1 MRIIVRNGS
10 ELTVELTVTGSTNV
24 AYIKKVL
31 REQLS
36 EKKII
41 QDRVRYKDINLPEI
55 STIADLSIPNNAELS
70 YEYLDEENSS
80 IQVYEHFGYD
90 AISKGAS
97 ILPMTISL
105 SAPTTIDE
113 SNHVPI
119 DVIICVDNSSSMLN
133 IIDLVKTTLH
143 FLISQLG
150 STDRFSIVKFSDT
163 SSIVFELNYMTL
175 EGRERA
181 NIAVD
186 NLNPDGGSAL
196 CEGLCTAIDVM
207 QKRKKKPSE
216 VISSILLFT
225 DGEANIGP
233 QSNDEIKNAITN
245 KIKNTDDFSIYTFG
259 FSSDHN
265 ASLLQDISILGKG
278 MYSYIENPDMISG
291 SLVNC
296 IAGLMSIVAKDICVN
311 LEACNGSSF
320 VNTSSSQPQLHYIDS
335 THLNIKIP
343 DIQSGEKK
351 NFLIEVNVPGCSSSS
366 TEDKSPI
373 TVTPSSATNNSSS
386 VDEKNSRIL
395 RMDMISSNMLL
406 QSKDYKN
413 KYLSIDRSDIKS
425 SLNYE
430 VSKTINRILLIETM
444 NRIRYMTKHGNIIG
458 ARIAAMDAIQSIEK
472 SISGSS
478 DYCKN
483 LIRDL
488 QVILNTLKN
497 DLSYIS
503 SGLFLISSST
513 QSHQYQRSS
522 NPEQSQSI
530 QIPALSSSYTTPF
543 SQKMQCAYFS
553 SSVQQI
559 SRRNAEHTIQIINS

>member
-10 ELTVELTVTGSTNV
+10 ELTVELTVNGSTTI
-24 AYIKKVL
+24 AYIKKIL

-55 STIADLSIPNNAELS
+55 STIADLSIPDNAELS

-80 IQVYEHFGYD
+80 IQVYEHFGYE
-90 AISKGAS
+90 SVPKGAS

-105 SAPTTIDE
+105 SAPNTIDE
-113 SNHVPI
+113 SNHIPV
-119 DVIICVDNSSSMLN
+119 DVTICVDNSSSMLN

-150 STDRFSIVKFSDT
+150 PNDRFSIVKFSDT
-163 SSIVFELNYMTL
+163 SSIVFGLNYMTL

-207 QKRKKKPSE
+207 QKRKKKASE

-245 KIKNTDDFSIYTFG
+245 KIKNVDDFSIYTFG

-296 IAGLMSIVAKDICVN
+296 IAGLMSVVAKDICIN

-351 NFLIEVNVPGCSSSS
+351 NFLIEVNVPAGSSSS
-366 TEDKSPI
+366 AEDKSS
-373 TVTPSSATNNSSS
+373 TSNSSS
-386 VDEKNSRIL
+386 VEEKNSRIL

-513 QSHQYQRSS
+513 QSHEYQRSS
-522 NPEQSQSI
+522 NPEQSQSA

-543 SQKMQCAYFS
+543 SQKMQSAYFS
-553 SSVQQI
+553 SSQSSSSQTIQQI
-559 SRRNAEHTIQIINS
+559 PRRNAEHTIQIINS